1 MDPTRKLLGRNEI
14 EQSSAAKLEGK
25 RPTRTHPKWHLF
37 GNEAEEKSFRVVAMK
52 WWEGCDTIGGGI
64 DGKYFDDILVA
75 VIEVLKGTDQGY
87 YLSSWPHRMLD
98 ANHQL
103 FLPAYISILRS
114 RWEIRLPDSFSP
126 TCLDVLDMPKSR
138 DTLERGS
145 ASRKAVVVVADSSAD
160 TEYRVFQ
167 LQVFLVAKT
176 NKSRY

>member
-1 MDPTRKLLGRNEI
+1 M
-14 EQSSAAKLEGK
+14 EGK
-25 RPTRTHPKWHLF
+25 RPTQSHPKWHLF
-37 GNEAEEKSFRVVAMK
+37 GNKAEEKTFRVVAIK
-52 WWEGCDTIGGGI
+52 WWEGCNTIGGDI
-64 DGKYFDDILVA
+64 DGKYFDNILVA
-75 VIEVLKGTDQGY
+75 VIEVLQGTDQGY
-87 YLSSWPHRMLD
+87 YLSSWSHRMLD

-103 FLPAYISILRS
+103 LLPASVSILRS
-114 RWEIRLPDSFSP
+114 PWGIRLPDSFSP